1 MGCYRADMHIHT
13 ILSPCGSLE
22 MSPVNILQEAAIR
35 GLEIIGITDHNT
47 TRQCQTIASL
57 AAGKGITVICGAEIN
72 TREEI
77 HCLALFANASDL
89 EEFQIWLDAQ
99 LPFVENDPD
108 KFGDQIWVDTQ
119 ENIAGEENRLLISA
133 LGATLE
139 EAEKT
144 VHQLNGLFIA
154 AHADKSRNSIISQL
168 GFVPSDIHFDAI
180 ELSPHTTTEEFLIL
194 HPYLKDYT
202 FITASDAH
210 YLHQVGSAFTAFDM
224 PAPDFESLQMSLKL
238 NKGIVTHRHNRPIK
252 S

>member
-1 MGCYRADMHIHT
+1 MHIHS

-22 MSPVNILQEAAIR
+22 MSPVNIIQTAASL

-47 TRQCQTIASL
+47 TRQCQTIVDL

-77 HCLALFANASDL
+77 HCLALFGNPYDL
-89 EEFQIWLDAQ
+89 DEFQQWLDTK
-99 LPFVENDPD
+99 LPNIKNDPD
-108 KFGDQIWVDTQ
+108 KFGDQIWVDDQ
-119 ENIAGEENRLLISA
+119 ENIAGEEERLLISA
-133 LGATLE
+133 LDATLE

-144 VHQLNGLFIA
+144 VHRLNGLFIA

-180 ELSPHTTTEEFLIL
+180 ELSPHITTEQFLKL
-194 HPYLKDYT
+194 HPYLKGYT
-202 FITASDAH
+202 FITASDSH
-210 YLHQVGSAFTAFDM
+210 HLHQLGSAFTTLEL
-224 PAPDFESLQMSLKL
+224 PSPDFESLRKSLRL
-238 NKGIVTHRHNRPIK
+238 NHDIVCHHYNRTIK